1 MIPVGYMAKRVVK
14 KPHWLKAT
22 DVDDLYSVSSCFSE
36 DFTDYINYWKH
47 NGYWFF
53 DSPEIIRSVA
63 TEHSIPIEGTSLF
76 YYEAHELEF
85 DDDCWKAHLP
95 EASFSTNVVIPS
107 FKQLEGFDVVNF
119 YARMRRNTPRCH
131 ATR

>member
-1 MIPVGYMAKRVVK
+1 VVK

-53 DSPEIIRSVA
+53 DSPEIIK
-63 TEHSIPIEGTSLF
+63 E
-76 YYEAHELEF
+76 
-85 DDDCWKAHLP
+85 
-95 EASFSTNVVIPS
+95 
-107 FKQLEGFDVVNF
+107 
-119 YARMRRNTPRCH
+119 RC
-131 ATR
+131 